1 MIDAAPKAAL
11 RADAIARRGQMTAAD
26 ADAFG
31 ARLAELGAAF
41 AAERGAKIVS
51 AFWAINDEVPT
62 LPLLGELAS
71 RGVPTA
77 LPVMVGFRKPLE
89 FRQWAPGAPLIE
101 AKWGIMEPVPA
112 PEVFPDLL
120 FVPLLAFDRSGNR
133 LGYGAGFYDRTL
145 ARLRAGQKITTV
157 GVAFAVQEFPS
168 IPADHHDEK
177 LDYVLTDRD
186 WITCGAGKPVYQGV

>member
-1 MIDAAPKAAL
+1 
-11 RADAIARRGQMTAAD
+11 MTAAETQ
-26 ADAFG
+26 AFG
-31 ARLAELGAAF
+31 ARLAARGAAL
-41 AAERGAKIVS
+41 AAGQGAKLVS

-62 LPLLGELAS
+62 LPLLEKLAAA
-71 RGVPTA
+71 GIATA

-89 FRQWAPGAPLIE
+89 FRQWAPGSPLTE

-145 ARLRAGQKITTV
+145 ARLRAKQPIVTI
-157 GVAFAVQEFPS
+157 GVAFAVQEFPA
-168 IPADHHDEK
+168 IPAEPYDEK

-186 WITCGAGKPVYQGV
+186 WIVCGAAPPAH